1 MPVGLPIF
9 RLCLPFYTLY
19 VHFILEN
26 LTHRHTQ
33 HLFVDH
39 RTTLRTFSVHSRNP
53 QWAVELQSKDQLFL
67 RAKKNVLK
75 HLRITYTGTYE
86 GMHRAGGSPAFIW
99 GSQVLA
105 GCFTTK
111 GSACV
116 CVAGAIH
123 FAVCKH
129 RRPTKGCGVAKK
141 PRCPRRMHMV
151 AAHGR
156 HSQFYLCACTGCM
169 ALMAPLRDAE
179 GLYKST

>member
-1 MPVGLPIF
+1 MWTTEQHSGPSLCTAETLSGLLSCSL
-9 RLCLPFYTLY
+9 RRSTLS
-19 VHFILEN
+19 
-26 LTHRHTQ
+26 Q
-33 HLFVDH
+33 G
-39 RTTLRTFSVHSRNP
+39 
-53 QWAVELQSKDQLFL
+53 
-67 RAKKNVLK
+67 KKNVLK
-75 HLRITYTGTYE
+75 YLCITYTGTYE

-99 GSQVLA
+99 GSRVLA

-141 PRCPRRMHMV
+141 PRCPRRMHVV

-169 ALMAPLRDAE
+169 ALVALLRDAE